1 MNHVFKQK
9 LKSNVGQLSI
19 LCISFFL
26 LQTQIANAQPLL
38 QRNASSAPATV
49 TQQNQQTVVAVRDYE
64 LYQRIEAMQEEIQ
77 MLRGTLEEQNYTIE
91 LMKKAE
97 RERFIDLDRR
107 INQLSSVGTK
117 TPATAGGFTA
127 NVFDDEQ
134 AAYQKAKK
142 RIDDKEYN
150 AAIAEMSL
158 YLEIFPRGQYV
169 AQAHYWLGELY
180 TVLDVPEFDNA
191 QKHFQIILNEHPQ
204 HSKVP
209 DALFK
214 LGKLN
219 DQQGKK
225 TQAKVFF
232 DRLLK
237 EFPSS
242 SAAALAKQHN
252 PAL

>member
-1 MNHVFKQK
+1 MFIAFASFVFFYT
-9 LKSNVGQLSI
+9 SSA
-19 LCISFFL
+19 S
-26 LQTQIANAQPLL
+26 AQPLL
-38 QRNASSAPATV
+38 QRHSTSPVPASTSSQSVQPV
-49 TQQNQQTVVAVRDYE
+49 TLARDYE

-107 INQLSSVGTK
+107 INLLTNTNNQSSMSAVGF
-117 TPATAGGFTA
+117 AS

-158 YLEIFPRGQYV
+158 YLEIFPQGQYV

-180 TVLDVPEFDNA
+180 TVLEVPEFDNA
-191 QKHFQIILNEHPQ
+191 QKHFQLILNEHPQ

-219 DQQGKK
+219 EQQGKK
-225 TQAKVFF
+225 AQAKVFF

-242 SAAALAKQHN
+242 SAAALARQNKA
-252 PAL
+252 AL

>member
-1 MNHVFKQK
+1 MNKISRQVFKTHLQ
-9 LKSNVGQLSI
+9 GM
-19 LCISFFL
+19 L
-26 LQTQIANAQPLL
+26 LACVLLALFYTASASAQPLL
-38 QRNASSAPATV
+38 QRHSTSAPASSVQSVQPVTV
-49 TQQNQQTVVAVRDYE
+49 ARDYE

-91 LMKKAE
+91 LMKQAE

-107 INQLSSVGTK
+107 ISQLSNASTQNS
-117 TPATAGGFTA
+117 TPATGFSS

-158 YLEIFPRGQYV
+158 YLEIFPQGQYV

-180 TVLDVPEFDNA
+180 TVLEVPEFDNA
-191 QKHFQIILNEHPQ
+191 QKHFQLILNEHAQ

-225 TQAKVFF
+225 AQAKVFF

-237 EFPSS
+237 DYPSS
-242 SAAALAKQHN
+242 SAATLARQYNAAL
-252 PAL
+252 